1 MVPKLRPELG
11 EGGHCGQLNIHST
24 LPSITLKQILS
35 KRIGHLES
43 LLPRSV
49 ASFWVVETPSQ
60 MTQRRLPVC
69 NSVIHPLDCSEFQL
83 GIAPCPYFNCNM
95 VILSR
100 EPTTLTMRFIRS

>member
-69 NSVIHPLDCSEFQL
+69 NSVIHSLDCSEFQL
-83 GIAPCPYFNCNM
+83 GIAPCPTLIVTWSFSAA
-95 VILSR
+95 SR
-100 EPTTLTMRFIRS
+100 PH